1 MKYTY
6 KGIAP
11 KVAKNVYIAPGA
23 QIIGDTEIGEKSSI
37 WPNAIVRGD
46 MAKITIGRRTN
57 IQDNSTLHVDHGHP
71 LTIGDDVTVGHNA
84 ILHGCTIENNALVGM
99 GAIVL
104 DGAKVGEQAL
114 IGAGAL
120 VPPGK
125 EIPARSLVVG
135 SPCKVV
141 RELKEEEL
149 TALKQSPITYAEKAE
164 VYRTQ
169 MQPAEDE

>member
-23 QIIGDTEIGEKSSI
+23 QIIGNTEIDEGSSI

-46 MAKITIGRRTN
+46 MDKIIIGRRTN
-57 IQDNSTLHVDHGHP
+57 IQDNSTLHSDTGYP
-71 LTIGDDVTVGHNA
+71 LVIGDDVTIGHNA
-84 ILHGCTIENNALVGM
+84 ILHGCTIENNALIGM

-125 EIPARSLVVG
+125 EIPPQSLVVG
-135 SPCKVV
+135 SPCKVI
-141 RELKEEEL
+141 RKLSEDELES
-149 TALKQSPITYAEKAE
+149 LKNSATTYAKKAE
-164 VYRTQ
+164 IYRTQ
-169 MQPAEDE
+169 VQPTEEE